1 MKFDYSITDPKERIK
16 YVENLLQEQDYWAPR
31 DLSKMADYIIAA
43 NEPRENNILTDN
55 RMVTINRRE
64 TSYQGLSERLEGGE
78 DAIHGLMRSD
88 KQMILTPKNS
98 ITDDDLRR
106 SPELRRLRERIKEW
120 EAQLETAEGRNKF
133 KIKKLLIEMRK
144 EQYSIKHLFTSPL
157 YSRHLSLLK
166 VLSSTADDLKL
177 DNPFHVSEI
186 LNNYVKLKQTL
197 FDDLHNDLRWVL
209 IDLENLIEQFLK
221 PKYPIYFDILVL
233 KTDGAT
239 NEEIQD
245 HLAEHWGKHHSQE
258 YISSLWRN
266 KIPEIIADGYREN
279 WLNWV
284 YTYKIYGVY
293 KTCSRCGETK
303 LAHRRYFS
311 TNQAAKY
318 GFYSVC
324 KECRNK

>member
-1 MKFDYSITDPKERIK
+1 MKFDYSILDPQERIK
-16 YVENLLQEQDYWAPR
+16 YVENLLREKTEWLSR

-43 NEPRENNILTDN
+43 NEPRENHILTEN

-98 ITDDDLRR
+98 ITEEDLRR

-120 EAQLETAEGRNKF
+120 EVRLQETTGRDRY

-144 EQYSIKHLFTSPL
+144 EQYAIKHLFSAPL
-157 YSRHLSLLK
+157 YSRYLSLLK
-166 VLSSTADDLKL
+166 VISSTTDDLKL

-186 LNNYVKLKQTL
+186 LNNYIKLKQAL
-197 FDDLHNDLRWVL
+197 WDDLHNDLRWTL
-209 IDLENLIEQFLK
+209 IDLEDLIEQHLQFEH
-221 PKYPIYFDILVL
+221 PIYFDIFIL

-245 HLAEHWGKHHSQE
+245 RLAERWGKHHSQE

-266 KIPEIIADGYREN
+266 KIPEVIADGYREN

-284 YTYKIYGVY
+284 YTYKLCGTY
-293 KTCSRCGETK
+293 KTCSRCGQTK
-303 LAHRRYFS
+303 LAHKRYFS